1 MGKTDTPNLTLDE
14 KLAKARE
21 VETAVKGAKTA
32 DDLTNVIS
40 THFSFLGH
48 KVVNR
53 IILGSSPED
62 ALRIK
67 A

>member
-1 MGKTDTPNLTLDE
+1 MEKTNTPNLTLDE

-32 DDLTNVIS
+32 DDLTKVIS
-40 THFSFLGH
+40 THFGILGH

-53 IILGSSPED
+53 IILGQSVED